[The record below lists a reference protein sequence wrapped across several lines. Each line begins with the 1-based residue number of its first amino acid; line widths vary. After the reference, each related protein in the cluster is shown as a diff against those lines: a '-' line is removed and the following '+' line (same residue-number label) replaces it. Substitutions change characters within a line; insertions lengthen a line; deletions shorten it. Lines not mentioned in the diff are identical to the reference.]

1 MPKYYFDFCERECK
15 MYSMNEKALHVL
27 EYDKITEQLASYA
40 GSDAAR
46 KLCRELLPMTD
57 VQDIEEAQTETQDAL
72 ARLFRKGSVSFGHVR
87 EVRGE
92 IMRLDVGAALSAP
105 ELLGIAGLLENA
117 GIVKRYGRR
126 EKEEDPVDSL
136 TSFFDALEPLTPVA
150 AEIRR
155 CIPDEN
161 EIADDASPALRQI
174 RRQIRILNDRI
185 HNELTR
191 IISSSAGRDYLQ
203 DSLVTTRDGR
213 YCIPVKQEYRG
224 QVQGIIHDQS
234 SSGSTVFIE
243 PASVVKLNNDIR
255 QAEIQ
260 EQNEIARILADLSE
274 RLAPYRDALT
284 ADFEILRN
292 LDFIFA
298 RARLAM
304 EMNASRPVYNTEGI
318 IELRRARHPLIPK
331 KNVVPIDIRLGEDFD
346 LLVITG
352 PNTGGKTVTLKTTG
366 LLTLMGQAGL
376 HIPAA
381 DQSRLSVFEEVYAD
395 IGDEQSIEQSL
406 STFSSHM
413 TNVVSFMDRADE
425 NSLVLFDE
433 LGAGTDPTEGAAL
446 AISILTSLHER
457 GVRTIAT
464 THYSELKI
472 YALRTPSIENASC
485 EFDVDT
491 LSPTY
496 RLLIGVPGKS
506 NAFAISRKL
515 GLSEEIIDLARNQL
529 SEQAESFEDVITE
542 LEASRKKLEE
552 ERETAAREREE
563 IDRLRA
569 ELKEKKKELT
579 QKKSDLIRSSSEE
592 ARNILQ
598 NAKDYADRTIREF
611 AKAKESGASIQ
622 ELEEKRDRLRKKI
635 SNYSSNAAEPAAKK
649 KKGSLKPSDIHVGDR
664 VTVLSLGVT
673 ATVNTLPDAKGSLYV
688 TAGIM
693 RTKVQ
698 ISDLELSD
706 EPEISA
712 PGFSKSSSGKLRV
725 EKSTFASSEINL
737 IGKTVDEAC
746 AELGKFLDDA
756 YMAHLQEVRIVH
768 GKGTGALRKGI
779 HDYLKREK
787 HVRSFRLGA
796 FGEGDAGV
804 TIALIK

>member
-1 MPKYYFDFCERECK
+1 MWI
-15 MYSMNEKALHVL
+15 MNEKALHIL
-27 EYDKITEQLASYA
+27 EYDKIIEELTSYA
-40 GSDAAR
+40 GSEAAR
-46 KLCRELLPMTD
+46 ALCRNLLPMTD
-57 VQDIEEAQTETQDAL
+57 PEMIDAAQTETADAL
-72 ARLFRKGSVSFGHVR
+72 ARLFRKGSVSFGNVR
-87 EVRGE
+87 DVRGE

-117 GIVKRYGRR
+117 GAVKRYGNR
-126 EKEEDPVDSL
+126 EKEEDPTDSL
-136 TSFFDALEPLTPVA
+136 TPFFAQLEPLSFVSS
-150 AEIRR
+150 EIRR
-155 CIPDEN
+155 CILDEN

-174 RRQIRILNDRI
+174 RRQIRILGDRVRS
-185 HNELTR
+185 ELTR
-191 IISSSAGRDYLQ
+191 IITSSAKDYLQ
-203 DSLVTTRDGR
+203 DALVTTRDGR
-213 YCIPVKQEYRG
+213 YCVPVRQEYRA
-224 QVQGIIHDQS
+224 QVPGIIHDQS

-274 RLAPYRDALT
+274 RLAPYRSALVT
-284 ADFEILRN
+284 DFEILRS

-304 EMNASRPVYNTEGI
+304 EMDAVRPVLNTDGI
-318 IELRRARHPLIPK
+318 IDLRKARHPLIPK
-331 KNVVPIDIRLGEDFD
+331 KKVVPIDVRLGEDFD
-346 LLVITG
+346 LLVVTG

-366 LLTLMGQAGL
+366 LLTLMGLAGL

-381 DQSRLSVFEEVYAD
+381 DRSRIAVFDEVYAD

-406 STFSSHM
+406 STFSSH
-413 TNVVSFMDRADE
+413 TKNVVSFIRDADE
-425 NSLVLFDE
+425 NALVLFDE

-446 AISILTSLHER
+446 AISILTDLHRR

-472 YALRTPSIENASC
+472 YALRTPGIENASC

-515 GLSEEIIDLARNQL
+515 GLPEDIITYAKEQI

-552 ERETAAREREE
+552 ERQTAAREREE
-563 IDRLRA
+563 IEKLRA
-569 ELKEKKKELT
+569 ELKIKKQELA
-579 QKKSDLIRSSSEE
+579 QRKSDLIRASSEE

-611 AKAKESGASIQ
+611 SKAKESGASIR
-622 ELEEKRDRLRKKI
+622 ELEEKREKLRKKI
-635 SNYSSNAAEPAAKK
+635 SNYSSNAAEPAQKK
-649 KKGSLKPSDIHVGDR
+649 KKGNLTAADLHVGDR
-664 VTVLSLGVT
+664 VNVLSLGVT
-673 ATVNTLPDAKGSLYV
+673 ATVNTLPDPKGYLFV
-688 TAGIM
+688 TSGIM
-693 RTKVQ
+693 RTKVK
-698 ISDLELSD
+698 ITDLEMSS
-706 EPEISA
+706 EA
-712 PGFSKSSSGKLRV
+712 PAETPASSGSSVGKIRV
-725 EKSTFASSEINL
+725 MKSAYASPEINL

-756 YMAHLQEVRIVH
+756 YMAHLTEVRIVH

-804 TIALIK
+804 TIAEIK